1 MGHKLALKLALGV
14 LLVWLAVMAL
24 TLYAAALPPQAAGTV
39 VAVFPPG
46 ADRNTTGN
54 AVLRAGGAPLQ
65 QGWLG
70 LAWQAHS
77 DASGFVGRLQDGG
90 AVLVLRATPAVLLM
104 TGCVTVV
111 R

>member
-1 MGHKLALKLALGV
+1 MDHRLALKLALGV
-14 LLVWLAVMAL
+14 LLAWLAVMAL

-46 ADRNTTGN
+46 ADRNATGDV
-54 AVLRAGGAPLQ
+54 VLRSGGSPLR

-77 DASGFVGRLQDGG
+77 DDPGFAGRLRNGG